1 MIPDRVRLLCL
12 MGVSAAVGWLAWS
25 GHLLAMPASA
35 LFPLLWSKARTRTQA
50 AAVSLAYFLAAS
62 RGLPQGVSNFY
73 ALNIWPGLLLWLTA
87 SLAFVLVHTAL
98 WTGQN
103 GWQKPFRFLFAS
115 IAVALPPLGIMGWA
129 HPITPA
135 GVLFPGWGWWGL
147 AAMAA
152 GLAIMTT
159 RHWPAVG
166 VTLTGFWLAS
176 GADWKDPGEAAG
188 WQGLDLQMGA
198 ELGRNASLVYQ
209 RELIALVRDR
219 ARATAD
225 SLIVVL
231 PESALGFWTPG
242 VARLWQSGLAG
253 SGIIVI
259 AGAAEIRPDG
269 YDNMLVLISAK
280 TNQVLYRQRMPV
292 PGSMWQPWTW
302 LTGVASGVRSNVF
315 GNPVV
320 KFADRRIAALICYE
334 QLIVWPVLHSMLHDP
349 DVLVAVGNGW
359 WTNGTSIVEIQEA
372 SVEAWS
378 RLFDVP
384 LVRSLN
390 R

>member
-12 MGVSAAVGWLAWS
+12 MGVAAAVGWLAWS

-35 LFPLLWSKARTRTQA
+35 LFPLLWSKARTRAQA
-50 AAVSLAYFLAAS
+50 AGVSAAYFLAAS

-73 ALNIWPGLLLWLTA
+73 ALNIWPGLLLWLIA
-87 SLAFVLVHTAL
+87 SFAFVLVHTML
-98 WTGQN
+98 WSGQD
-103 GWQKPFRFLFAS
+103 GWRKPFRFLTAS
-115 IAVALPPLGIMGWA
+115 IAMAIPPLGIMGWA

-147 AAMAA
+147 LTMAA
-152 GLAIMTT
+152 SLAIMTT
-159 RHWPAVG
+159 RHWPASG
-166 VTLTGFWLAS
+166 VILAGFWLAS
-176 GADWKDPGEAAG
+176 GAEWKDPGEPAG
-188 WQGLDLQMGA
+188 WHGLYLQLGS

-209 RELIALVRDR
+209 RELISLVHDR
-219 ARATAD
+219 SMSTAG

-242 VARLWQSGLAG
+242 VARLWQEGLAG
-253 SGIIVI
+253 SGITVI
-259 AGAAEIRPDG
+259 AGAAEIRPEG
-269 YDNMLVLISAK
+269 YDNVLVLISA
-280 TNQVLYRQRMPV
+280 TTHQVLYRQRMPV
-292 PGSMWQPWTW
+292 PGSMWQPWTR

-320 KFADRRIAALICYE
+320 KIGDRRIAALICYE
-334 QLIVWPVLHSMLHDP
+334 QLIVWPVLQSMFSDP
-349 DVLVAVGNGW
+349 DVVVAVGNGW
-359 WTNGTSIVEIQEA
+359 WTKGTSIVEIQEA

-378 RLFDVP
+378 RLFDVT
-384 LVRSLN
+384 LVRSFN